1 MLHEYNYKMYLNP
14 YHKYFKNHYT
24 ISSKEYNFNNYVF
37 GVTDIIIFPGT
48 CYVLVSSIQLA
59 LACARRNIW
68 WEQLNLRNKFNYI
81 NERTNESHISWF
93 MLCAGVTFQLALVCA
108 RKYASW
114 VQLQNVLK
122 PISQIFQ
129 KPLYNQ

>member
-1 MLHEYNYKMYLNP
+1 MYLNP

-37 GVTDIIIFPGT
+37 VVTDIIIFPGT
-48 CYVLVSSIQLA
+48 CYVLVCSIQLA
-59 LACARRNIW
+59 LACARRKIW
-68 WEQLNLRNKFNYI
+68 WVQIKLRSKFSTFI
-81 NERTNESHISWF
+81 QRTNDIHISCF